1 GRERARLR
9 AACLREQN
17 DQVGMGGE
25 VLKLRFQ
32 GDPDALERP
41 LLRRGDRGERL
52 LQLGGAAHEHRA
64 EQTALRVEVV
74 EQELLVDPGAS
85 RDLVHPRAL
94 EAAAREL
101 LARRR
106 HDAPPSSPHTT
117 SVGAAIRL
125 SRPPP
130 SPSNWNSRSVARSA
144 RPYAGRAT
152 GA

>member
-1 GRERARLR
+1 ARLR

-106 HDAPPSSPHTT
+106 NDAQRSGISELRLQKSIFSTGWLMKHTV
-117 SVGAAIRL
+117 SE
-125 SRPPP
+125 PQ
-130 SPSNWNSRSVARSA
+130 SVAHHNGGA
-144 RPYAGRAT
+144 R
-152 GA
+152 